1 MSTFL
6 PMLARELNIYLRTP
20 LGLVYTMVFL
30 ILSNA
35 FVFYL
40 GDIFEIGQATL
51 QPYFKILPWV
61 FLLLVPALSMRSW
74 ADEIRSGT
82 IELLDSLPI
91 PAWQMVLAK
100 LLGLWTVAATAL
112 LLSFPLWL
120 TISWLGQPDQG
131 GIMLGYF
138 VSMMILAAM
147 LSIGLCLSSLSENQL
162 VVYVLTSLVI
172 LLYLLA
178 GFPLALNPIRDVFPQ
193 ALVDLIASYSFLEH
207 QQAIIRGVLDLRDL
221 LFFAITCLFW
231 LSLNVFILS
240 ARKGGR
246 NYLGGLS
253 RGLLIVCAMLLI
265 YLAAIFMVMKIPS
278 VRLDLTENRL
288 FTLSDGSKRI
298 LTEAKDT
305 VSLTLYYSEKEA
317 RPYPQFRQYAER
329 VIEKIEEYSAQ
340 SGGKIRFDLI
350 DPVPFSNAEDKAILK
365 GILPVPLEDGSGPL
379 YFGLTAQTDKAS
391 QAIGF
396 LKPESEQYLEYEL
409 SKLIQTLQRS
419 KKPRVTLVSELAVS
433 GNNNPERGPLTQAW
447 VIYRLLSE
455 RYQVEQLS
463 SVNLDIPADTDVL
476 WVIHPREWSKDTLK
490 KIKKYVESGRK
501 AIIQVDPNVES
512 VPILA
517 VSDTSLS
524 NLYLG
529 SEIEPIF
536 AAWGIGFKPD
546 QVVLDSKFAWLM
558 QLDENQFPKR
568 NPALLSLPSKAMNQ
582 NDPATA
588 TLDRIVLSSAGA
600 LTLKDESPLTIEPL
614 LQSSDSSRLIN
625 VVEFRKSSEDPE
637 RLLNGFVS
645 SQEPFVL
652 AARFNGQLDKSGKNL
667 DFIVVA
673 DTDVASDRLWVVEN
687 SLFGQPVFNAQA
699 SNGDFFFNMIDQ
711 LSGSDNL
718 ISIRSRGKVSR
729 PFEKVDQIRRNAELE
744 YRNRQVELLSELEK
758 TQTGINAY
766 MQDRVGVDAAKDP
779 AYKALAD
786 RKIALRQDLRSI
798 QRKLN
803 SDVENLGRTV
813 KIINIFGIPSLLF
826 ILALIVSIRRR
837 FYMEPGRIRHG
848 AL

>member
-1 MSTFL
+1 MNTFVPIL
-6 PMLARELNIYLRTP
+6 TRELKAYLRTP
-20 LGLVYTMVFL
+20 LGLVYTVVFL

-51 QPYFKILPWV
+51 QPFFKILPWV
-61 FLLLVPALSMRSW
+61 FLLMVPALSMRSW
-74 ADEIRSGT
+74 AEEIRSGT

-91 PAWQMVLAK
+91 PTWQLVLAK
-100 LLGLWTVAATAL
+100 FAGLWTVAAIAL
-112 LLSFPLWL
+112 MLSFPLWL

-131 GIMLGYF
+131 SILLGYLG
-138 VSMMILAAM
+138 SMMLLAAM

-162 VVYVLTSLVI
+162 IVYMITALVI

-178 GFPLALNPIRDVFPQ
+178 GYPLALNPIRDVFPQ
-193 ALVDLIASYSFLEH
+193 ALVDLIASYSLLEH
-207 QQAIIRGVLDLRDL
+207 QQAIIRGVLDLRDV
-221 LFFAITCLFW
+221 LFFLATCAFW

-240 ARKGGR
+240 ARKGGS
-246 NYLGGLS
+246 NYFAGLS
-253 RGLLIVCAMLLI
+253 RGLLVVIAMFLI
-265 YLAAIFMVMKIPS
+265 YLSAVFLVIKVPS
-278 VRLDLTENRL
+278 VRLDLTENKL
-288 FTLSDGSKRI
+288 FTLSEGSKRI
-298 LTEAKDT
+298 LADAKDP

-340 SGGKIRFDLI
+340 SGGKIRFNLI
-350 DPVPFSNAEDKAILK
+350 DPIPFSNAEDKAILK

-379 YFGLTAQTDKAS
+379 YFGLTAETDKAS

-396 LKPESEQYLEYEL
+396 VKPESEQYLEYEL
-409 SKLIQTLQRS
+409 SKLIQTLQRN
-419 KKPRVTLVSELAVS
+419 KKPRVTLVSELSVS

-463 SVNLDIPADTDVL
+463 PVNLVIPADTDVL
-476 WVIHPREWSKDTLK
+476 WVIHPRRWPQETLAQ
-490 KIKKYVESGRK
+490 IKRYVESGRK
-501 AIIQVDPNVES
+501 AIIQVDPNAES
-512 VPILA
+512 VPVLA
-517 VSDTSLS
+517 VSETSLN

-529 SEIEPIF
+529 SELEPLF
-536 AAWGIGFKPD
+536 SAWGIGFKPD

-588 TLDRIVLSSAGA
+588 ALDRIVLSSAGA
-600 LTLKDESPLTIEPL
+600 LTLKEESPLTIEPL

-625 VVEFRKSSEDPE
+625 VEEFRKSSEDPE
-637 RLLNGFVS
+637 SLLNGFVS
-645 SQEPFVL
+645 TQEPFVL
-652 AARFNGQLDKSGKNL
+652 AARFKGLLGKSGKNV

-673 DTDVASDRLWVVEN
+673 DSDVASDRLWVVEN

-758 TQTGINAY
+758 TQSGINAY
-766 MQDRVGVDAAKDP
+766 LQDRVGIDVAKDP
-779 AYKALAD
+779 AYKILAD

-803 SDVENLGRTV
+803 EDVENLGRTV
-813 KIINIFGIPSLLF
+813 KIINIFGIPILLM
-826 ILALIVSIRRR
+826 ILGIIVSIRRR
-837 FYMEPGRIRHG
+837 FFTEPGRIRHG
-848 AL
+848 TL